1 MDATIPYAM
10 ELSLLIAL
18 QIAIYAGVRGWV
30 LYGRHSQKLV
40 ALVGCVGL
48 CILIGLTGFKSYQR
62 VSISSAETTPSGYIS
77 QPDFSANLT
86 PAMRENTGRN
96 YVRQVYLDSGRILN
110 YEIAS
115 GEKVPFVP
123 DAIQIKMRADKV
135 AADNIQRAMAP
146 EMLGKAMVWGFM
158 PFAVMLFA
166 FLFARRE
173 YKHLVT
179 HHGFQPITIPRFQ
192 PKTFAEVEGFVS
204 MLLGACE
211 DAKLHTT
218 LEMILSQTDDGRKA
232 MIRGLLTELRANQA
246 PRELIEAF
254 ICLLD
259 NEVAEKAYVVI
270 HKCERPPNMQPPSV
284 FPGNA

>member
-1 MDATIPYAM
+1 MDAAIPYVI

-18 QIAIYAGVRGWV
+18 QIAIYAGVRSLV
-30 LYGRHSQKLV
+30 LYGKHSQKLV

-48 CILIGLTGFKSYQR
+48 CMLIGLTGFKSYQR
-62 VSISSAETTPSGYIS
+62 LSISSADATPSGYIS
-77 QPDFSANLT
+77 QPNFSANLT
-86 PAMRENTGRN
+86 PAMRENAGRN
-96 YVRQVYLDSGRILN
+96 YVRQVYLDSGRILD

-115 GEKVPFVP
+115 GEKVPFAP
-123 DAIQIKMRADKV
+123 SENLIEMRADKI
-135 AADNIQRAMAP
+135 ANKNKRRAMDS
-146 EMLGKAMVWGFM
+146 EMLGKAMVWGLM
-158 PFAVMLFA
+158 PFPVMLFA

-173 YKHLVT
+173 YKNLVA
-179 HHGFQPITIPRFQ
+179 HHGFQPIIPRFQ
-192 PKTFAEVEGFVS
+192 PKTFAEVEGFVN

-284 FPGNA
+284 SPGNA